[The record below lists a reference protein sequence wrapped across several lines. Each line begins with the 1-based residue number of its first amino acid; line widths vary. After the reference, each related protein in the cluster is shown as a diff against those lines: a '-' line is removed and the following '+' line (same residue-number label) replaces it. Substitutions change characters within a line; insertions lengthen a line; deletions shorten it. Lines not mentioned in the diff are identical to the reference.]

1 MPKYLVNVS
10 YTASGAQGLLKD
22 GGSKRRAVADAAVKK
37 LGGRIENFYFSFGAS
52 DAILIA
58 EFPDAVSA
66 AALSVAIAATG
77 SIRLSTTELL
87 SVEQMDE
94 ACRKQT
100 GYTPPGA

>member
-22 GGSKRRAVADAAVKK
+22 GGSKRRAAADAAIRK
-37 LGGRIENFYFSFGAS
+37 LGGSIECFYFSFGAS
-52 DAILIA
+52 DAIVVA
-58 EFPDAVSA
+58 SFPDAVSA
-66 AALSVAIAATG
+66 AALSVAIAASG
-77 SIRLSTTELL
+77 SVRTSTTELL
-87 SVEQMDE
+87 TVEQMDE